1 MQNNIIRYIISFIAI
16 ILLQVLVLNQFA
28 PGWSAYAMIYP
39 MLIVSLPFNMR
50 PVWLML
56 IAFLVGF
63 AVDSFSNTFG
73 LHASAA
79 VFLAYARPE
88 LMKII
93 SPKEGYDFLLKPTI
107 KDMGFKWY
115 GLITFVLFTIH
126 HLWFF
131 IFESFNLYDF
141 GFILLKTFLSVIVSW
156 FLAIAIQFIFY
167 KATKEL
173 K

>member
-1 MQNNIIRYIISFIAI
+1 MQNNIVRYLISFVAI
-16 ILLQVLVLNQFA
+16 IMLQVLVLTKFA
-28 PGWSAYAMIYP
+28 PGWSTHAMVYP
-39 MLIVSLPFNMR
+39 MLIISLPFNMK
-50 PVWLML
+50 PIWLMFIGL
-56 IAFLVGF
+56 CLGLCVDAFT
-63 AVDSFSNTFG
+63 NTFG

-88 LMKII
+88 LMKLI
-93 SPKEGYDFLLKPTI
+93 SPKDGYDYLLKPTI

-115 GLITFVLFTIH
+115 GLITLVLLAIH

-131 IFESFNLYDF
+131 IFESLNLYDF
-141 GFILLKTFLSVIVSW
+141 GFILLKTLLSVIVSW
-156 FLAIAIQFIFY
+156 ILIIAIQYIFY